1 MKQFKYLAMAAA
13 GMLLATSCAN
23 EEMPAPQG
31 DGVTFTLRLP
41 AGMTTRA
48 SSAFGDGKDAVNLTY
63 AVYKSSDHTLIM
75 SETRNNF
82 FDGTTLENTLSLDLL
97 NGETYDIVFWAQS
110 STDAYSFDS
119 GTGTI
124 SVDYSKVTSNSE
136 EFDAFWT
143 ADKNFTVSGPV
154 SKTVTLT
161 RPFAQINFGT
171 TDLAL
176 PAVTKEFGT
185 DWASLQ
191 TTLSLSGVPDQLN
204 LLSGETSGS
213 ADYTKS
219 CGIPTGQAFPDI
231 KDYTGPALNYLS
243 MNYVLTGSTKD
254 VKDLAFT
261 VENSATGK
269 LFNTIQVAAA
279 PLQANYRTNVFGK
292 LLTTTTEFKVVID
305 PIFEGEYNPLWDG
318 NTQIT
323 LDGNTV
329 NIFNVQLTEGL
340 TVSGN
345 GTLNISSSSIAP
357 TAENT
362 PAITLAD
369 GADVKINVNGVRL
382 TGSKGADAIRVPET
396 AALTLSGKNLTAIG
410 NNGKEYINLSGYGNT
425 TDTSYAG
432 KAGSGIGNADAK
444 TGSITI
450 NDLTGLR
457 AEGYG
462 LHAFGIGGQT
472 TSVNISNSTIDYARG
487 GFAQPLCLSDNSYGK
502 SEPEGG
508 AAIGT
513 GFSDGHLTMNNVIV
527 TKADGGSK
535 SAAIGAQYWS
545 DCEIRITDCTF
556 TGITGGNASA
566 AVGGGRY
573 QQNNT
578 TKLSIYIADSSIS
591 CQGGQFGAGVGSGY
605 DTYCATNSPEAC
617 FIEITGQSRIAAVGG
632 KYGAGIGTGFHVGGL
647 SGSIASGVDTTGTAA
662 GTPDWYKAS
671 YTVAQNIGYG
681 VCDPARELKD
691 VNITFTVDGKV
702 ISAPEYRN

>member
-63 AVYKSSDHTLIM
+63 AVYKSSDHTMIM

-119 GTGTI
+119 GTGII

-191 TTLSLSGVPDQLN
+191 TTLSLSGVPNQLN

-231 KDYTGPALNYLS
+231 KDYTGPALSYLS

-305 PIFEGEYNPLWDG
+305 PIFNTPDYDIPVWDGTADKPEIVDNVMTISTPEELAGLAQMIREGNRLSGVTVNLAADIDLGNLPWTPMGNVLTYPTSAFAGTFDGQGHTVFNLNTSDTGEYACAGLFG
-318 NTQIT
+318 S
-323 LDGNTV
+323 LDGTV
-329 NIFNVQLTEGL
+329 
-340 TVSGN
+340 
-345 GTLNISSSSIAP
+345 
-357 TAENT
+357 
-362 PAITLAD
+362 
-369 GADVKINVNGVRL
+369 
-382 TGSKGADAIRVPET
+382 
-396 AALTLSGKNLTAIG
+396 KNLTVQ
-410 NNGKEYINLSGYGNT
+410 NFTVVSNH
-425 TDTSYAG
+425 YAG
-432 KAGSGIGNADAK
+432 AIC
-444 TGSITI
+444 
-450 NDLTGLR
+450 
-457 AEGYG
+457 GYD
-462 LHAFGIGGQT
+462 
-472 TSVNISNSTIDYARG
+472 SNG
-487 GFAQPLCLSDNSYGK
+487 
-502 SEPEGG
+502 
-508 AAIGT
+508 
-513 GFSDGHLTMNNVIV
+513 
-527 TKADGGSK
+527 
-535 SAAIGAQYWS
+535 
-545 DCEIRITDCTF
+545 
-556 TGITGGNASA
+556 
-566 AVGGGRY
+566 VGGIENCHAVNG
-573 QQNNT
+573 T
-578 TKLSIYIADSSIS
+578 ITSIPNQVS
-591 CQGGQFGAGVGSGY
+591 GG
-605 DTYCATNSPEAC
+605 
-617 FIEITGQSRIAAVGG
+617 GG
-632 KYGAGIGTGFHVGGL
+632 
-647 SGSIASGVDTTGTAA
+647 
-662 GTPDWYKAS
+662 
-671 YTVAQNIGYG
+671 
-681 VCDPARELKD
+681 C
-691 VNITFTVDGKV
+691 
-702 ISAPEYRN
+702 